1 MGLSPAEVAAAKEV
15 SVQAVYGAISRGYLT
30 LLRER
35 PKILDPESV
44 EAWEP
49 DRRRQ
54 ENARARCGI
63 QSTESTRIGA

>member
-1 MGLSPAEVAAAKEV
+1 MLGYSPAEVAEAKAV

-44 EAWEP
+44 AAWEP
-49 DRRRQ
+49 DRRWQ
-54 ENARARCGI
+54 ENARARNG
-63 QSTESTRIGA
+63 

>member
-1 MGLSPAEVAAAKEV
+1 MLGYSPAEVAEAKAV

-44 EAWEP
+44 AAWEP

-54 ENARARCGI
+54 A
-63 QSTESTRIGA
+63 